1 MTRRAWLNLALL
13 SLVIILG
20 VLAYF
25 EPGAKKDEKP
35 SPLLAL
41 TQSQV
46 TRIQIQERNN
56 PPVKLERTSDGW
68 MITDPIQVAAS
79 DYRVNNMLQLLGAT
93 SYGFFPVAG
102 RPLSEF
108 GLEHPAGKIVFNDQ
122 VIEFGDNEPINNHR
136 YVRVGEQIHLIDDRY
151 YYQSQMLLTALVD
164 TALVPAGRS
173 LKQIMLPDLT
183 LQQQQ
188 QGQWQARWRPSASK
202 SAALEPSKD
211 AIDTLVDEWH
221 RARAMRIDHYQA
233 DKTED
238 EIELEYGDGHRET
251 LEILEREPELIL
263 GRKGLD
269 LRYHLSAD
277 QGDRLLTL
285 SDREIEKQPAQA
297 VSDDSD

>member
-25 EPGAKKDEKP
+25 EPGGKKVEEQP
-35 SPLLAL
+35 RLLAL

-46 TRIQIQERNN
+46 TRIQIHTRNN
-56 PPVKLERTSDGW
+56 PPVQLERTPDGW
-68 MITDPIQVAAS
+68 MITAPIQVAAS

-93 SYGFFPVAG
+93 SYSSFPVAG
-102 RPLSEF
+102 RPLSGF
-108 GLEHPAGKIVFNDQ
+108 WLEHPVGRIVFNDQ
-122 VIEFGDNEPINNHR
+122 TIEFGENEPLNNHR
-136 YVRVGEQIHLIDDRY
+136 YIRVGEQIHLIDDRY
-151 YYQSQMLLTALVD
+151 YYQSQMMLTALVD
-164 TALVPAGRS
+164 TALVSAGRS
-173 LKQIMLPDLT
+173 LKRILLPDLT

-188 QGQWQARWRPSASK
+188 GRWQSSASK
-202 SAALEPSKD
+202 PDAMEPHQD
-211 AIDTLVDEWH
+211 AIDTLVDEWL

-233 DKTED
+233 DKAED
-238 EIELEYGDGHRET
+238 EIELEYSDGQRET

-263 GRKGLD
+263 GRKRLD

-285 SDREIEKQPAQA
+285 SDRDAEAVPAGA
-297 VSDDSD
+297 ASDDND

>member
-25 EPGAKKDEKP
+25 EPGGKTVEEP

-46 TRIQIQERNN
+46 TRIQIQARNN
-56 PPVKLERTSDGW
+56 PPVQLERSSDGW

-93 SYGFFPVAG
+93 SYSFFPVAG
-102 RPLSEF
+102 GPLSGF
-108 GLEHPAGKIVFNDQ
+108 GLEHPAGRIVFNDQ

-151 YYQSQMLLTALVD
+151 YYQSQMMLTALVD

-173 LKQIMLPDLT
+173 LKQILLPDLT
-183 LQQQQ
+183 LQQQ

-202 SAALEPSKD
+202 PTAVELRQD
-211 AIDTLVDEWH
+211 AIDTLVDEWR
-221 RARAMRIDHYQA
+221 RARAMRIDRYQA
-233 DKTED
+233 DMAED
-238 EIELEYGDGHRET
+238 EIELEYGDGQRET

-263 GRKGLD
+263 GRRGLD

-285 SDREIEKQPAQA
+285 SDREMEKQQAQA

>member
-25 EPGAKKDEKP
+25 EPGGKKVEVQP
-35 SPLLAL
+35 PLLAL
-41 TQSQV
+41 SQSQV
-46 TRIQIQERNN
+46 NRIRIEARNN
-56 PPVKLERTSDGW
+56 QPVQLERTSDGW

-79 DYRVNNMLQLLGAT
+79 DYRVNNMLQLLTAT
-93 SYGFFPVAG
+93 SYSFFSVTE

-108 GLEHPAGKIVFNDQ
+108 GLEHPAGRIVFNDQ
-122 VIEFGDNEPINNHR
+122 AIEFGDNEPINNHR
-136 YVRVGEQIHLIDDRY
+136 YVRVGDQIHLIDDRY
-151 YYQSQMLLTALVD
+151 YYQSQMMLTALID
-164 TALVPAGRS
+164 TALVPAGSS
-173 LKQIMLPDLT
+173 LKQILLPDLK
-183 LQQQQ
+183 LQQQ

-202 SAALEPSKD
+202 STAVELRQD
-211 AIDTLVDEWH
+211 AIDTLVDEWR

-233 DKTED
+233 DKAED
-238 EIELEYGDGHRET
+238 EIELEYSDGHRET

-285 SDREIEKQPAQA
+285 SDHEMEKEPANA
-297 VSDDSD
+297 VSDDND